1 MSTGVEARVCD
12 QRRPVEVEG
21 HNDVFIEVEMGKG
34 PDGNTSAAP
43 EVVISLPRQAWKI
56 GVVDGRRNGVDD
68 RKGRVKSRVLASVL
82 VFFFFFFSF
91 SFSLSNLGSHGERAY

>member
-21 HNDVFIEVEMGKG
+21 HNDVFIEVEMGNA

-56 GVVDGRRNGVDD
+56 GVIDGRRNGVDD
-68 RKGRVKSRVLASVL
+68 RKGVPKVACLLAS
-82 VFFFFFFSF
+82 VFFFFFF
-91 SFSLSNLGSHGERAY
+91 LPL